1 MKHWTHDQTVRG
13 SSPGGRISSPVN
25 FLCWLL
31 CWYLSP
37 PPPPPPC
44 SGHSAKSTS
53 GRLQL
58 NTPAH
63 YTRGFEWSD
72 AINLC
77 MVVWC
82 TQNLHWDGSS
92 FMWYQSNS
100 SGYIQNMLWKV
111 THSQSHATSEYSES
125 SESAWVLY
133 KVSPVSLLE
142 CHIKVITN
150 NHSHFK
156 SGNTFDLIILPAKC
170 TLIWWR

>member
-1 MKHWTHDQTVRG
+1 MSG
-13 SSPGGRISSPVN
+13 SRNNSIDEALDSWSNGQGLKSWWQNFFSSQ
-25 FLCWLL
+25 
-31 CWYLSP
+31 LSVLTLMLVSVTPTP
-37 PPPPPPC
+37 PPPPPTPPC

-72 AINLC
+72 TINLC

-100 SGYIQNMLWKV
+100 SRYSKYAMESHSVAV
-111 THSQSHATSEYSES
+111 TCNKWVQWVQWVCL
-125 SESAWVLY
+125 SA
-133 KVSPVSLLE
+133 
-142 CHIKVITN
+142 I
-150 NHSHFK
+150 
-156 SGNTFDLIILPAKC
+156 
-170 TLIWWR
+170 